1 MNKLVDND
9 KLLMQDI
16 VELCKRRGFIFHS
29 SEIYGGIQG
38 VYDYGPLGVELKNNL
53 KNQWWN
59 DIVYKR
65 DDIEGLD
72 ASILT
77 HNLTLKYSGHESTFS
92 DPLVDCK
99 DCKTRLREDL
109 LENKKCS
116 NCGSENLTQ
125 PRDFNLMFKCGFG
138 PIKEDKNFVYLR
150 PETAQSIFINFKNI
164 INTSPKKLPFGV
176 AQIGKSFRNEITARN
191 FIFRT
196 REFEQ
201 MEIEFFVNKEDS
213 KKWYKRWIEERLS
226 WWKKQGL
233 SEKNLKVL
241 ESKKDQLAHYS
252 IATCDILY
260 KYPHGFDELEGI
272 ANRTDY
278 DLASHSKNNDQMQVD
293 SKVMYN
299 KDSNQT
305 LSFHTF
311 GNEIFPYVIEPSAG
325 VDRGVLAL
333 LVEAYT
339 KETLP
344 NGTKRVVLKLAKHLA
359 PFKISVIPV
368 VKNKAE
374 IVTKAKNLTA
384 SLREYGIGRI
394 KYEDTNNLGK
404 AYRKNDEIGTPFCIT
419 VDFESLS
426 NETVTI
432 RDRDTMLQ
440 KRVSICELLL
450 MVQTRNIYDLCFD

>member
-1 MNKLVDND
+1 MNKVVDND

-77 HNLTLKYSGHESTFS
+77 HNLTLKYSGHETTFS

-99 DCKTRLREDL
+99 DCKARLREDL

-116 NCGSENLTQ
+116 NCGSKNLTP

-138 PIKEDKNFVYLR
+138 PVKEDKNFVYLR

-164 INTSPKKLPFGV
+164 INTSPKKLPFGI

-213 KKWYKRWIEERLS
+213 QKWYKRWIEERLS

-241 ESKKDQLAHYS
+241 ESEKDQLAHYS

-260 KYPHGFDELEGI
+260 RYPHGFDELEGI

-278 DLASHSKNNDQMQVD
+278 DLASHSKNNDQIQVD
-293 SKVMYN
+293 SKIMYN

-305 LSFHTF
+305 LSFHIS

-344 NGTKRVVLKLAKHLA
+344 NGTQRVVLKLAKHLA

-368 VKNKAE
+368 VKNKFE
-374 IVTKAKNLTA
+374 IVAKAKNLTS

-440 KRVSICELLL
+440 KRVSIYELLL
-450 MVQTRNIYDLCFD
+450 MVQTRSIYDLRFD